1 MLFFLFPSEIP
12 ALITFIEGVADTI
25 LEDQPLYQSRWD
37 DRLFTFDVWLA
48 QIREVKKRI
57 DRYGKKLDTSAAL
70 FSEHLFEGYLA
81 LFSAHCILLYIKD
94 RKHSDHKFV
103 KVAELLFIP

>member
-1 MLFFLFPSEIP
+1 MLFYLFPSEIP
-12 ALITFIEGVADTI
+12 ELVAFIEGVADTI

-37 DRLFTFDVWLA
+37 DRLFTFDVWLK
-48 QIREVKKRI
+48 QIREIKKRI
-57 DRYGKKLDTSAAL
+57 SRYGSKLHLSGAL

-94 RKHSDHKFV
+94 RKHADPKFV
-103 KVAELLFIP
+103 RVAELLFIP